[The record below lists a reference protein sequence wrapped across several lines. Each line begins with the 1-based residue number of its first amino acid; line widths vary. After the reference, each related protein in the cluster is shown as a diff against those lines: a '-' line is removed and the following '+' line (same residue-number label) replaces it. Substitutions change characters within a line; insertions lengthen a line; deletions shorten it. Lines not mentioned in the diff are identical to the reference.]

1 MKQTKTTTPSKKPAA
16 TKTAASAGIGNL
28 FDKGN
33 YRWMLIGLGVMILG
47 FLLMAGGRS
56 PDPNVFD
63 KNQVYSFR
71 RITIAPIIILAG
83 LAVMIFAIFTRPKT
97 AK

>member
-1 MKQTKTTTPSKKPAA
+1 MKQTKTTTPGKKPAA
-16 TKTAASAGIGNL
+16 TKPAPSAGIGNL

-56 PDPNVFD
+56 ADPNVFD

-71 RITIAPIIILAG
+71 RITVAPVIILAG
-83 LAVMIFAIFTRPKT
+83 LVVMIFAIFHRPKNS
-97 AK
+97 

>member
-16 TKTAASAGIGNL
+16 TKTAPSAGIGNL

-63 KNQVYSFR
+63 KNEVYSFR
-71 RITIAPIIILAG
+71 RITVAPIIILAG
-83 LAVMIFAIFTRPKT
+83 LVVMIFAIFHRPKNS
-97 AK
+97 